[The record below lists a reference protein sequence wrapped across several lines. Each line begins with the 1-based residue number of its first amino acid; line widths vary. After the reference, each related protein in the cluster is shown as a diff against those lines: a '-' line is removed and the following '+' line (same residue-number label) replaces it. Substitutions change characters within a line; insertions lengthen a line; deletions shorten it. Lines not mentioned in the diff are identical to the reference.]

1 MEYLAYS
8 PTMGIRTINV
18 KLYKHLRNLASI
30 KRSWNRIYNRLTLSN
45 SATSILLG
53 VGFTSLAGT
62 LV

>member
-1 MEYLAYS
+1 MDYLAYS

-18 KLYKHLRNLASI
+18 KLYKHLRNVSEI
-30 KRSWNRIYNRLTLSN
+30 KRLWSRIYNRFTLSN

-53 VGFTSLAGT
+53 VGFISLAGT